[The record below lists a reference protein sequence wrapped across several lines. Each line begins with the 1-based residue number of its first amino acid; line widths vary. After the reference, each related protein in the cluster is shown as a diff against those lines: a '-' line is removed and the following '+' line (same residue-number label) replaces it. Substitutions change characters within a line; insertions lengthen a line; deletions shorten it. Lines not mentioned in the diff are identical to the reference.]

1 MTRRTAPAK
10 SESSSLRTATARAV
24 AWVELLDGLY
34 RTEGEEGPLVGWLS
48 ELAGAL
54 EAERCVLRFG
64 GDRERTIPADAGP
77 GPGGEAVVV
86 GREPSL
92 TLEVVRD
99 GRLGRA
105 ELELM
110 EALAPH
116 LERVCAPRSAAPTF
130 DQALLPAALDR
141 LSLGVLVVGSGGE
154 LLHANRAANR
164 VLDAANGLS
173 REGKGIRLASASAE
187 SALVQLRSMAAGD
200 QRSRPASRLVI
211 PRDSGA
217 PLEVLAVSL
226 EGLGVDDRSAVA
238 LFVSDPE
245 IGVGTPPSVL
255 RELYGLSRREAD
267 VVEQILLGRPLDEAA
282 TALGIHL
289 ETVRMHLKQVFQKVG
304 TRRQVDLVRLLLTG
318 VSSLHWE

>member
-1 MTRRTAPAK
+1 MSRRSTPGRSGSASRSRHA
-10 SESSSLRTATARAV
+10 ATTE
-24 AWVELLDGLY
+24 WIELVDVLY
-34 RTEGEEGPLVGWLS
+34 RTEGEEGPLVGWLA
-48 ELAGAL
+48 ELARAL
-54 EAERCVLRFG
+54 
-64 GDRERTIPADAGP
+64 DADGCALQL
-77 GPGGEAVVV
+77 GGEG
-86 GREPSL
+86 GRRVPDEAPGEPPGELVALGGEPQLAL
-92 TLEVVRD
+92 TVARREKLRRD
-99 GRLGRA
+99 ER
-105 ELELM
+105 ELLA
-110 EALAPH
+110 ALAPH
-116 LERVCAPRSAAPTF
+116 LHRVFNLQRGGPSF

-173 REGKGIRLASASAE
+173 REGRGIRLASASAE
-187 SALVQLRSMAAGD
+187 SALVALRSAPSGE
-200 QRSRPASRLVI
+200 QRSRPAARLLI
-211 PRDSGA
+211 PRDRGA

>member
-1 MTRRTAPAK
+1 MSRRTAVTGSGGKP
-10 SESSSLRTATARAV
+10 RATAEATEWLV
-24 AWVELLDGLY
+24 LVDNLY
-34 RTEGEEGPLVGWLS
+34 RTGGQEDAVASWLS
-48 ELAGAL
+48 ELATVLGAASCAL
-54 EAERCVLRFG
+54 QVG
-64 GDRERTIPADAGP
+64 GDEGQWLGADPAGEVRGERVNL
-77 GPGGEAVVV
+77 GGDPDLALVFDRDRRLTAAEKALL
-86 GREPSL
+86 GSL
-92 TLEVVRD
+92 R
-99 GRLGRA
+99 
-105 ELELM
+105 
-110 EALAPH
+110 PH
-116 LERVCAPRSAAPTF
+116 LERTF
-130 DQALLPAALDR
+130 TTQPAIPSIDQALLPAALDR
-141 LSLGVLVVGSGGE
+141 LSLGVLVIGSGGE

-164 VLDAANGLS
+164 VLDSANGLS
-173 REGKGIRLASASAE
+173 REGKGVRLASASAE
-187 SALVQLRSMAAGD
+187 SALVALRSSPLGD
-200 QRSRPASRLVI
+200 QRSRPAARLLI

-238 LFVSDPE
+238 LFVSDQE